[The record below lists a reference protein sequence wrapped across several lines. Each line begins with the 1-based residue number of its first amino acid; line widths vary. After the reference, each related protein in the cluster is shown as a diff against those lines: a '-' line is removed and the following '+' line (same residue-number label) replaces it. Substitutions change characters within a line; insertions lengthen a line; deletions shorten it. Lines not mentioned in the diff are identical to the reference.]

1 MEITLT
7 RLQNLRRL
15 VSDCDSQQAFADS
28 DGLSV
33 QYLNQLLTGHR
44 NIGEKTARKLEQSLR
59 LESGW
64 LDHGSNDQ
72 LQVAAAVELSPR
84 AVAVG
89 LMFDR
94 LSPDQQDAM
103 QKIIDALA
111 QSVGGHDQADC
122 G

>member
-28 DGLSV
+28 AGLSV

-72 LQVAAAVELSPR
+72 LSAAAAVELSPR